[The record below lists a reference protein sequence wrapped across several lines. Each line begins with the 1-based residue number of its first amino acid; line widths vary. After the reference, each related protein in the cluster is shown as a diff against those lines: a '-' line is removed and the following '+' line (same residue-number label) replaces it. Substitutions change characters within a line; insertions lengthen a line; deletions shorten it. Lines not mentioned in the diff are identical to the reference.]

1 MRAGCSL
8 RPSATRNRR
17 RVVASIVIALLA
29 TVWSACTDAPSTP
42 LRPTASPPPNPTTLT
57 GITISSPELVL
68 REGETASI
76 VITLDSDPD
85 TDIEVRFRRGR
96 TGADDLAFAPDRVA
110 WAAADWQE
118 PRTLAIT
125 TIVDE
130 VTERLETHELQVWTY
145 RRGQTG
151 PGQQILAKETI
162 QVWIAERRQV
172 WAFAGGGEGEILLEW
187 TNWDE
192 PGIQRWQYR
201 SLGAVWQGGQYRREG
216 SKLVEVS
223 EGWSDWQDIPDST
236 AATRSH
242 RVAGLLPEFGHEF
255 QLRPWTATGAGTV
268 SEIVVSVAPRAGP
281 DGIPVAPA
289 GVLLEP
295 GRMFRFW
302 IADYSFVVPVGML
315 LALNSNAVML
325 HDLTTGAR
333 AIIDPDTG
341 ELYLESAWDAKTG
354 EYSLVYRRT
363 GEAFPYP
370 AWKGTAPP
378 PGHDLNALWDEIEQ
392 SIRTEPL
399 PSQ

>member
-8 RPSATRNRR
+8 RPSPTRNRR

-29 TVWSACTDAPSTP
+29 AAWSACTDSPSTP
-42 LRPTASPPPNPTTLT
+42 LRPTASPPPNPTTLS
-57 GITISSPELVL
+57 GITLSDAEPMVV
-68 REGETASI
+68 EGESATI
-76 VITLDSDPD
+76 VITLDSDPGQ
-85 TDIEVRFRRGR
+85 DIEVQLRLGR
-96 TGADDLAFAPDRVA
+96 TGADDVAFAPDRVA
-110 WAAADWQE
+110 WTTTNWQQ
-118 PRTLAIT
+118 PRELAIT
-125 TIVDE
+125 AVVDE
-130 VTERLETHELQVWTY
+130 VRERLEPHELQVWTY

-172 WAFAGGGEGEILLEW
+172 RAFAGGGEGEILLAW

-192 PGIQRWQYR
+192 PGTQRWQYR
-201 SLGAVWQGGQYRREG
+201 FLGAVWQGVQYRQEG

-223 EGWSDWQDIPDST
+223 EGWGDWQDIPGST

-242 RVAGLLPEFGHEF
+242 RVVGLLPEFGHEF
-255 QLRPWTATGAGTV
+255 QLRPWTAMGAGTV
-268 SEIVVSVAPRAGP
+268 SEIVDSVAPRAGP

-325 HDLTTGAR
+325 HDMTTGAR
-333 AIIDPDTG
+333 AVIDPDTG
-341 ELYLESAWDAKTG
+341 ELYLESARDAKTG
-354 EYSLVYRRT
+354 LYSLVYRGT
-363 GEAFPYP
+363 GEAFKW
-370 AWKGTAPP
+370 ASWKGVAPP
-378 PGHDLNALWDEIEQ
+378 PGYDQSALFDQIAS
-392 SIRTEPL
+392 SIRREPPL
-399 PSQ
+399 P